1 MQSCL
6 SALYKCTLYTS
17 QPTQPNN
24 LYNWLRSGAA
34 KQQASNLLMANAF
47 SGSLCYVQCS
57 ECIHLQIYTWRGRIS
72 VTAGEDASIAS
83 SKYSNQNIVKH
94 GLHVCSAGDHE
105 QREVTR
111 DWCRVSG
118 AGRRGIYPVSHKLSR
133 HCHAV
138 SRYVTLHSLLSAA
151 VSAV

>member
-1 MQSCL
+1 MYNSAPIPRHQFSAVLPVFLARIWRHQATCKQYANGKCL
-6 SALYKCTLYTS
+6 FWKL
-17 QPTQPNN
+17 
-24 LYNWLRSGAA
+24 
-34 KQQASNLLMANAF
+34 
-47 SGSLCYVQCS
+47 VQCS

-72 VTAGEDASIAS
+72 VTAGEDASFAS
-83 SKYSNQNIVKH
+83 SEYSDQNIVKH
-94 GLHVCSAGDHE
+94 YLHVCSAGDHE

-118 AGRRGIYPVSHKLSR
+118 AGRRGIYPMSHKLSR

-151 VSAV
+151 VSAF